1 MKTDLTIDSIEK
13 GHVVQVRIKKK
24 IEPSQIFTYFID
36 NYSGR
41 LSLFDLDWSIP
52 LAINRFENL
61 KEDED
66 IQAVVIFI
74 DHKNKIVELSLK
86 FITENISSQIGW
98 DRIVVGNEYRAKVIE
113 KLYDFCLLKIHS
125 KFYGL
130 MKIEYLESGTQ
141 SLKVIVTNKE
151 DFNNLLYV
159 VPASEDIEILNKTD
173 TSDYQKLYFVE
184 EELKSYNSFK
194 SSIYADFTTDEE
206 IGELKKGF
214 KILKDLFSKE
224 VIFEKILYLQFE
236 ANTESYDSDFINHAV
251 PYYANDVLDER
262 LRYQAALNKLS
273 EQNYWIRINE
283 RHPRFEFTIFNEE
296 VSIYGEILVDN
307 KMNDAAFKINK
318 FSIGSRYAKSLQSK
332 KEGASK
338 NSFLLGSK
346 ITILPPL
353 ASVPLDYKQYD
364 IAERLV
370 QKNRCFDII
379 NKLKLNNSI
388 LLLQEAK
395 TLDINDKFLE
405 YQIKKAESLKPQSIS
420 ISRFERVHNDE
431 NGLAI
436 KISQEFAD
444 YFNTENSVSVVIK
457 VGERISF
464 KARLSFHNDY
474 CILKFN
480 DQIDTRIL
488 ENGFSIDQIISKN
501 QINLQ
506 REIINDFRTNKIKI
520 QHFEKVLLNKGNIQV
535 PTLSNVVFSNPQLKN
550 TEIQNPK
557 NGQITAVR
565 KAVGNKNIFLIQ
577 GPPGTGKTTVITEII
592 EQLVRRGEK
601 VLVSGQNHVAV
612 DNVLEKVCQN
622 KNLNLLRIGSIEKI
636 DPKFSQY
643 SVDNIIQAYMDEYKL
658 FLTNQSKVLKEAL
671 ILRSELLS
679 EDQIRARLNVF
690 INDFSVVYTKLRNTF
705 NDRHFKLTQGIKS
718 LTDDEL
724 FKSTQ
729 VFNNWCER
737 DSQLVDILVKPIVY
751 KDVNVVFAT
760 CIGVKGDPV
769 FQENDFKFETV
780 IIDEAGK
787 ANITETLV
795 PLELGRKAILVGDQK
810 QLPPY
815 LDGSYLDVNDKE
827 SFPNHTLNQKKN
839 SSEKIYDIEEI
850 KRATTTSFFEF
861 LIDRVKTNEFPSEN
875 VVLLNYQHR
884 MHPHIGEFVS
894 SSFYNNE
901 VLMGDKTILQKMQ
914 MDFPFNKEIVFFDTS
929 NFQNSF
935 EKKDKQSVINLT
947 EALYIVNFIL
957 PGLVNNSADM
967 SKVAVVAPYKSQVS
981 LIKNSIRESD
991 NPLFS
996 NVDVATLD
1004 SFQGKEYDII
1014 IFSFT
1019 RAADHN
1025 NPEVINGKKIYTK
1038 VGFLDD
1044 ARRLNVAFSRAKKK
1058 LIFVGNSKTLTDPRS
1073 HYDFL
1078 FNYTNLFKNL
1088 IRAAKDKTKGNFIK
1102 NGDVSFQQK
1111 LNGSSGSNLTATD
1124 NFEKIRLKYKVG
1136 DIVNATFKNKIYKN
1150 EKMLMFFTIDS
1161 FDTALFEDQ
1170 MEPGFLQNNL
1180 NLEAGQ
1186 TYDMKIHRFNN
1197 RNRQIY
1203 LSTLNYF
1210 STNTED
1216 IAFKS
1221 KVAQINKS
1229 KSQKGKVIGCR
1240 DYGYILQL
1248 ENGLQ
1253 GLLHNKQNKFNIK
1266 LNHNDVVYV
1275 KVHSIDF
1282 KRKNIKFAF

>member
-113 KLYDFCLLKIHS
+113 KLYDFCLLKIHN

-159 VPASEDIEILNKTD
+159 VPASEDIEILNKAD

-194 SSIYADFTTDEE
+194 SSMYADFTTDEE

-224 VIFEKILYLQFE
+224 IIFEKILYLQFE
-236 ANTESYDSDFINHAV
+236 ANTESYDSDFIKHAV
-251 PYYANDVLDER
+251 PYYANDVIDEH

-283 RHPRFEFTIFNEE
+283 RHPRFEFTVFNEE
-296 VSIYGEILVDN
+296 VSLYGEILVDN
-307 KMNDAAFKINK
+307 KVNDAAFKINK

-370 QKNRCFDII
+370 QKNRCFEII

-444 YFNTENSVSVVIK
+444 YFNTENNVSVVIK

-535 PTLSNVVFSNPQLKN
+535 PTLSNVVFSNPQLKS

-592 EQLVRRGEK
+592 EQLVRKGEK

-612 DNVLEKVCQN
+612 DNVLEKVSEN

-671 ILRSELLS
+671 NLRSEFLS

-690 INDFSVVYTKLRNTF
+690 INDFSVVYTRLRNTF

-729 VFNNWCER
+729 VFNSWRER

-884 MHPHIGEFVS
+884 MHPNIGEFVS

-901 VLMGDKTILQKMQ
+901 VLMGEKTILQKMQ

-929 NFQNSF
+929 NFQDSF

-981 LIKNSIRESD
+981 LIKNSIKESD
-991 NPLFS
+991 NPTFS

-1025 NPEVINGKKIYTK
+1025 NPEIINGKKIYTK

-1078 FNYTNLFKNL
+1078 FNYTDLFKNL
-1088 IRAAKDKTKGNFIK
+1088 LRVAKDKTKGNFIR
-1102 NGDVSFQQK
+1102 NGDVSFQQRDNGASG
-1111 LNGSSGSNLTATD
+1111 LNSTTND
-1124 NFEKIRLKYKVG
+1124 DFEKMQLKYKVG
-1136 DIVNATFKNKIYKN
+1136 DVANAKFKNKIYKN
-1150 EKMLMFFTIDS
+1150 EKVLMFFTIDG

-1170 MEPGFLQNNL
+1170 MESGFLQNNA
-1180 NLEAGQ
+1180 NLEVGQ
-1186 TYDMKIHRFNN
+1186 TYDLKIHRFNN
-1197 RNRQIY
+1197 RNRQIS

-1216 IAFKS
+1216 IVFRS
-1221 KVAQINKS
+1221 KVAHINKS
-1229 KSQKGKVIGCR
+1229 KNQKGKVVESL
-1240 DYGYILQL
+1240 DFGYIIQL

-1266 LNHNDVVYV
+1266 LNHGDVVYV
-1275 KVHSIDF
+1275 KVHNIDF
-1282 KRKNIKFAF
+1282 QRKKINFAF